1 MSQENVEIVRRL
13 WSAAE
18 GGDDH
23 AVYALYD
30 PGISWTSRTVGPL
43 EGAGGTVHGHDGV
56 REFFRD
62 WLEAFET
69 YQAKADAFIEAG
81 DEVIVGY
88 HVTGRGKA
96 SGMDVEMSRW
106 NVYEIRNGLVA
117 RVDVFDSKAEA
128 LEAVGLSEQDV
139 HADS

>member
-18 GGDDH
+18 RGDDQ

-56 REFFRD
+56 RKFFRD
-62 WLEAFET
+62 LLEAFDERCLFCCS
-69 YQAKADAFIEAG
+69 QGDGVGSGVVPRDRGSSPDPAAKRED
-81 DEVIVGY
+81 DPPR
-88 HVTGRGKA
+88 HLPR
-96 SGMDVEMSRW
+96 VE
-106 NVYEIRNGLVA
+106 
-117 RVDVFDSKAEA
+117 
-128 LEAVGLSEQDV
+128 
-139 HADS
+139 